1 MTVVKPKGN
10 HPWRA
15 SIKDH
20 VDEAMIKRQIRE
32 LEERIKELKKKLKEK
47 DDGR

>member
-1 MTVVKPKGN
+1 MTAVKPKGN

-20 VDEAMIKRQIRE
+20 VDESRIKKQIRE
-32 LEERIKELKKKLKEK
+32 LEEQIKELKKKLKER